1 MRDYTLAAWDK
12 VFFVLLTIY
21 MCCMVGLIC
30 SVMIENLT
38 MMKWFLVSGLV
49 VISAAV
55 INLLIGMWMEGRD

>member
-1 MRDYTLAAWDK
+1 
-12 VFFVLLTIY
+12 
-21 MCCMVGLIC
+21 MVGLIC

>member
-21 MCCMVGLIC
+21 MCYMVGLIC

>member
-1 MRDYTLAAWDK
+1 MRDYTLPAWDK

-21 MCCMVGLIC
+21 LCCMVGLIC
-30 SVMIENLT
+30 SVMIENLVL
-38 MMKWFLVSGLV
+38 MKWFLASGLV

>member
-1 MRDYTLAAWDK
+1 MRDYALAAWDK

-21 MCCMVGLIC
+21 MCCMVGLIY

-38 MMKWFLVSGLV
+38 IMKWFLVSGLV

>member
-21 MCCMVGLIC
+21 MCCMVGLIY

-38 MMKWFLVSGLV
+38 IMKWFLVSGLV

>member
-1 MRDYTLAAWDK
+1 MSDYTLPAWDK

-21 MCCMVGLIC
+21 LCCMVGLIC

-38 MMKWFLVSGLV
+38 LMKWFLASGLV
-49 VISAAV
+49 VICAAV

>member
-21 MCCMVGLIC
+21 LCCMVGLIC